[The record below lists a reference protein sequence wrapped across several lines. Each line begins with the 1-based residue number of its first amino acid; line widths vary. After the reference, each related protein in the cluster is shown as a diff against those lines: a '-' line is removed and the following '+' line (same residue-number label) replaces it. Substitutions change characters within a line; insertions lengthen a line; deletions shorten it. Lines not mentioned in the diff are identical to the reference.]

1 MSSRLRLAILFGL
14 GGSLISLG
22 SALGLWLFS
31 SSRLESSQP
40 QGKVS
45 LSLAQSYQQALD
57 NGLEKLKQYCQPV
70 VKTPETPQ
78 GQPEATPS
86 ATLNPNCPNWT
97 LIQPE
102 AKSTLAP
109 QAQASPMA
117 LLAWFKRSEPTPS
130 PTPTPQALAPDPTDP
145 APFPQLHRQARL
157 AKVPI
162 FMYHDILPR
171 KQVFFDVTP
180 QELEAHFQYLKN
192 IGATPISP
200 DALLAHLRLGV
211 PLPKQPVL
219 LSFDDGYGGHYDYVY
234 PLLKKYGY
242 PAVFSVYIDKMKGK
256 TARSS
261 LTWEQLKILAADPL
275 VTIASHTV
283 SHKDL
288 RPLSDDQLFQEVVQ
302 SKRILE
308 QQLGI
313 PIKYFTYPEGK
324 MDARVKQWVLAA
336 GYQLAFSMNDNDEH
350 YAGESP
356 DLLTLGRFGQS
367 RLREIAPTAWGG
379 YPAPIATNQFN
390 FSSAI
395 EKRNYTVDGIGILL
409 ISGGQPRSIHAD
421 SRYQVPEIIKDTPAV
436 AAVDGGFFS
445 LKYLDSN
452 TMIGPILS
460 EQQGFIPGYNG
471 EIGKLKNRPLV
482 LISPQ
487 GVAFVPFQAEAHNT
501 LLGIQQAAPAL
512 GGTVTDAF
520 VGAAWLVRDN
530 QPQADRSFGDLF
542 DFNAARHRAFWGLN
556 QAGQPVIGVTQD
568 PVGSV
573 RLGQI
578 LYKLGFRDAVM
589 LDSGAST
596 SLAYQG
602 ESLVAYTP
610 RPVPHVV
617 ALFPPQSP
625 ANVLAQT
632 EKTK

>member
-1 MSSRLRLAILFGL
+1 LSSGEQEL
-14 GGSLISLG
+14 
-22 SALGLWLFS
+22 
-31 SSRLESSQP
+31 SQP
-40 QGKVS
+40 QGKAS
-45 LSLAQSYQQALD
+45 LSLAQSYHQALD

-70 VKTPETPQ
+70 VKTPEAAQ
-78 GQPEATPS
+78 VQPETPPPV
-86 ATLNPNCPNWT
+86 TLNPNCPNWT

-102 AKSTLAP
+102 VSPTPTP
-109 QAQASPMA
+109 QTQASPLA
-117 LLAWFKRSEPTPS
+117 LLAWFSRPEPTPS

-145 APFPQLHRQARL
+145 APFPDLHRQARL
-157 AKVPI
+157 ARVPI

-171 KQVFFDVTP
+171 KEVFFDVTP
-180 QELEAHFQYLKN
+180 QELEAHFQHLKK
-192 IGATPISP
+192 IGATPISA

-211 PLPKQPVL
+211 PLPQKPVL
-219 LSFDDGYGGHYDYVY
+219 LSFDDGYGGHFDYVY

-242 PAVFSVYIDKMKGK
+242 PAVFSIYIDKMKGK

-261 LTWEQLKILAADPL
+261 LTWEQVKILAADPL
-275 VTIASHTV
+275 ITFASHTV

-288 RPLSDDQLFQEVVQ
+288 RQLSDDQLFQEVVQ
-302 SKRILE
+302 SKQILE

-367 RLREIAPTAWGG
+367 RLREIASTAWGG
-379 YPAPIATNQFN
+379 PPAPVATNQFN
-390 FSSAI
+390 FHSPI
-395 EKRNYTVDGIGILL
+395 EKQNYTVNGVGIIL

-421 SRYQVPEIIKDTPAV
+421 SRYQVPEILKDTPAV

-452 TMIGPILS
+452 TMIGPVLS
-460 EQQGFIPGYNG
+460 EQQGFIPGYSG
-471 EIGKLKNRPLV
+471 EIGKLKHRPLV
-482 LISPQ
+482 LINAQ
-487 GVAFVPFQAEAHNT
+487 GVAFVPFQPEAHNT
-501 LLGIQQAAPAL
+501 LLGLQQASPAL
-512 GGTVTDAF
+512 GGSVTDAF

-530 QPQADRSFGDLF
+530 QPQPDKSFGDLF

-556 QAGQPVIGVTQD
+556 QAGQPVIGVTKD

-573 RLGQI
+573 RLGRMLHQ
-578 LYKLGFRDAVM
+578 LGFRDAVM

-617 ALFPPQSP
+617 ALFPPQP
-625 ANVLAQT
+625 QALAKVPT
-632 EKTK
+632 PSEASK